1 MKNAFIQFKN
11 HWKINLLVFA
21 ISLVLGGI
29 IFVLFFFLRNRSF
42 MDAVNG
48 VSLAALFVLLSGLLA
63 LLAFLGAFDTFA
75 FGFKQLGSMMF
86 AKNARRDGTYAD
98 YRDKKRE
105 KRTSSSHSYLA
116 IIAAGLIILI
126 AAIILEII
134 YHSKF

>member
-21 ISLVLGGI
+21 ISLVIGGV

-75 FGFKQLGSMMF
+75 FKQLGSMMF